1 MSTETRIAIATKRA
15 AIIAHRDPA
24 RAVRLILAAAPIPL
38 QDAILYVNACRR
50 ATRLRHAI
58 QQQQ

>member
-15 AIIAHRDPA
+15 ALIAHREPA
-24 RAVRLILAAAPIPL
+24 RAVRLIIEAAPIPL

-50 ATRLRHAI
+50 ATRARRAAT
-58 QQQQ
+58 